1 MVRNALVTHIDGE
14 QCVAWAYDENLSMS
28 IWEFIG
34 LGKYSA
40 SAGGGGLNGEQI
52 VKKKHVLN
60 TLVSYMPLHNKW
72 ITN

>member
-14 QCVAWAYDENLSMS
+14 QCVAWTYDENLSMS

-52 VKKKHVLN
+52 VKKN
-60 TLVSYMPLHNKW
+60 MF
-72 ITN
+72 

>member
-14 QCVAWAYDENLSMS
+14 QCVAWTYDENLSMS
-28 IWEFIG
+28 IWEFMG

-52 VKKKHVLN
+52 VKKKTCFKHTCVIYAAPQQMN
-60 TLVSYMPLHNKW
+60 N
-72 ITN
+72 